1 MRQEDR
7 TNEQIYADKIPLEP
21 GIYKLIKI
29 SFWLIMLISFFRG
42 LTWTVYI
49 L

>member
-1 MRQEDR
+1 MRTICR
-7 TNEQIYADKIPLEP
+7 TYEQDNGGEIPLEP